1 LKDRARHWKIC
12 EITYI
17 EREYW
22 LRYIEAC
29 EDKLMKTGTAHAL
42 SYVIVSNHKWFRKLV
57 IVEVITKSLEEMK

>member
-1 LKDRARHWKIC
+1 LKDKVRHWKIR

-17 EREYW
+17 EGEYW

-29 EDKLMKTGTAHAL
+29 EDKLIKTGTAHAL
-42 SYVIVSNHKWFRKLV
+42 CYVIVSNHKWFRNLA